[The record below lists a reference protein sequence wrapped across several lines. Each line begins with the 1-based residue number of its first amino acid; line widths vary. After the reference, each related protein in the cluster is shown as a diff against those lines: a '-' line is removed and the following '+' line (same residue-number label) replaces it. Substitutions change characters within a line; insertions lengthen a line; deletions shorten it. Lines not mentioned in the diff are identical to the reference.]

1 MDKHII
7 ENEIPRGEM
16 EDIGN
21 SLDDFEIMQTL
32 GKGSYGFVSK
42 VKSRKNQKIYAM
54 KMIDL
59 ELVNDQQE
67 IDLLMNEIKII
78 QNLNS
83 PHIVKYYCNF
93 QIGKKFIY

>member
-32 GKGSYGFVSK
+32 GKGSYGFVSG
-42 VKSRKNQKIYAM
+42 KIKEESENICYE
-54 KMIDL
+54 D
-59 ELVNDQQE
+59 D
-67 IDLLMNEIKII
+67 
-78 QNLNS
+78 
-83 PHIVKYYCNF
+83 
-93 QIGKKFIY
+93 